1 MRVLATVLISA
12 VLFYSCS
19 DDNERGTT
27 RFRVSLTDSPG
38 DYQQVN
44 VDIQSVEIHRSGDDT
59 LSGWETLNLLEPGVY
74 NLLDFTNGKDTLL
87 ISEELE
93 VGKISQIRLILGN
106 ENTVMIDSMIQD
118 LKTPSGQQS
127 GLKLK
132 VNADLTANITYSII
146 SRPTTAL

>member
-27 RFRVSLTDSPG
+27 QFRVSLTDSPG

-59 LSGWETLNLLEPGVY
+59 
-74 NLLDFTNGKDTLL
+74 
-87 ISEELE
+87 
-93 VGKISQIRLILGN
+93 
-106 ENTVMIDSMIQD
+106 
-118 LKTPSGQQS
+118 
-127 GLKLK
+127 
-132 VNADLTANITYSII
+132 
-146 SRPTTAL
+146 